1 MCIPFPEILGKG
13 NFWIQVKKCYNLCGR
28 KCKAMK
34 KQKIIFKK
42 PQLEDKEII
51 TKYLKSEN
59 HRNCEF
65 VFSNLYLWSR
75 EVYPVEYAIIEDTL
89 CFLSKSEKYSVTFPM
104 GNGDKKKVIE
114 LLKSQWEQEGRELS
128 MYLVTPEQF
137 QFLENIYGDKVKIQ
151 YDRDSAD
158 YIYETEKLTNLS
170 GKKYHGKKNHI
181 NRFLANHE
189 FWAYESI
196 NDENVEECIAM
207 AKEWGKL
214 NECDT
219 DDHKKAEL
227 KVAMEALDMRK
238 ELDLKGGLLRTK
250 EGVIGFTLGTEAS
263 EDTFVVNIEKAF
275 AHIQGA
281 YPLLNREFAKAE
293 ASSYTYI
300 NREEDAGV
308 EGLRKA
314 KLSYHPAFLI
324 EKGNVIFEK

>member
-1 MCIPFPEILGKG
+1 M
-13 NFWIQVKKCYNLCGR
+13 
-28 KCKAMK
+28 
-34 KQKIIFKK
+34 FKK

-51 TKYLKSEN
+51 VKYLKSEN
-59 HRNCEF
+59 HMNCEF
-65 VFSNLYLWSR
+65 MFSNLYLWSR

-89 CFLSKSEKYSVTFPM
+89 CFLSKSSKYAVTFPM
-104 GNGDKKKVIE
+104 GNGDKKKVID
-114 LLKSQWEQEGRELS
+114 LLREQWELEGREFS

-137 QFLENIYGDKVKIQ
+137 QFLEDTYGAKVKIE

-158 YIYETEKLTNLS
+158 YVYETEKMINLS

-189 FWAYESI
+189 YWAYESI
-196 NDENVEECIAM
+196 QDNNVDECIEM

-214 NECDT
+214 NNCESDE
-219 DDHKKAEL
+219 DKKAEL
-227 KVAMEALDMRK
+227 KVALQALSLRK

-250 EGVIGFTLGTEAS
+250 EGVIGFSLGGEAS

-281 YPLLNREFAKAE
+281 YPMLNREFARAE
-293 ASSYTYI
+293 AIGYKYI

-314 KLSYHPAFLI
+314 KLSYHPAFLL
-324 EKGNVIFEK
+324 EKGNVTFEK